1 MVNGQ
6 IKMISLSNSS
16 NTITS
21 MCWEP
26 LSVTH
31 ILSSHGTLPW
41 NQCFCF
47 PGLSPTI
54 LSIHLKKN
62 GVLLLSWSF
71 FMRKNRRQAGTGH
84 EAGFTLRSVSTITI
98 LIIKSKCQEKR
109 IIDWHVHAF
118 QSWVLCAS
126 IHFQPVKPSVHLR
139 QLQGLSALLL
149 DGKQSFSP
157 QELKKGARFV
167 CSSPK
172 LDYVPKLYS

>member
-1 MVNGQ
+1 MA
-6 IKMISLSNSS
+6 KSR
-16 NTITS
+16 
-21 MCWEP
+21 W
-26 LSVTH
+26 SVFPTPP
-31 ILSSHGTLPW
+31 ILSHLCAVSLWVWLISCHPME
-41 NQCFCF
+41 
-47 PGLSPTI
+47 LSLGISVSVFLYTK
-54 LSIHLKKN
+54 HTLKKN
-62 GVLLLSWSF
+62 GVLLFSWTF

-118 QSWVLCAS
+118 QSWVLCS
-126 IHFQPVKPSVHLR
+126 PIHFQPVMPSVHLR

-157 QELKKGARFV
+157 QDLKKGARSG